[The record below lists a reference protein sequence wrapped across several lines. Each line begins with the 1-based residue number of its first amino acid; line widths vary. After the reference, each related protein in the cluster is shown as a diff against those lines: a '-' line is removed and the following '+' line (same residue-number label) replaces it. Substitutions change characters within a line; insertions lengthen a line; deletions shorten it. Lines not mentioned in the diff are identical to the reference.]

1 MLSGKVII
9 ICLKCGLKKRHCT
22 NQNLKDDS
30 TLLLTVWTF

>member
-9 ICLKCGLKKRHCT
+9 RFKCGLKKRHCT

-30 TLLLTVWTF
+30 ILLLTVWTF